1 MVGSAH
7 PTKESMRFNN
17 LHEWLTWQETLNP
30 KTIDLGLDRVR
41 IVLQKLGLSEKFI
54 CPVLTVGGTNGKGST
69 VAYLEAILRAA
80 NYRVGSY
87 TSPHIYHYNERI
99 RINGADID
107 DATLCAAFEQ
117 VDQARGDVALTY
129 FEFGTLAALCIFA
142 QSNLDVVVL
151 EVGLGGRLDAV
162 NVIDADVSIIT
173 TVDIDHTDWLGK
185 DIESIAREKAGIMR
199 ADKPVI
205 YGDVRVPQAVRAA
218 AASLHANLLVLGE
231 DYLYQAI
238 ADNTWQLRG
247 NLVFYPNLPRPILA
261 GGFQLQNA
269 AAAII
274 ALDCLQTNLPV
285 VPAAINQGLRQTRL
299 PGRFQRVR
307 EQPSVILDV
316 AHNAQAAR
324 ALAQLLD
331 DEPGSGRTLAVVAM
345 LSDKAIADVVN
356 ALAGQIDIWFTAGL
370 GGPRGLSADLMAAAV
385 KAIGGSVKLCAH
397 LTVAEACTAALQEAT
412 EIDRIIVLGSFHT
425 VAEAGAWLLRNQP

>member
-1 MVGSAH
+1 
-7 PTKESMRFNN
+7 MRFNN
-17 LHEWLTWQETLNP
+17 LQSWLTWQETLNP

-69 VAYLEAILRAA
+69 VACLEAILLAA
-80 NYRVGSY
+80 NYCVGSY

-99 RINGADID
+99 RINGADVD

-199 ADKPVI
+199 AGKPVI
-205 YGDVRVPQAVRAA
+205 YGGLAVPKAVRAA

-231 DYLYQAI
+231 DYLYHAI

-247 NLVFYPNLPRPILA
+247 NLVFYPDLPRPILA
-261 GGFQLQNA
+261 GSFQLQNA

-274 ALDCLQTNLPV
+274 ALDCLQTDLPV
-285 VPAAINQGLRQTRL
+285 VPAAINRGLRQTRL
-299 PGRFQRVR
+299 AGRFQCVR
-307 EQPSVILDV
+307 EQPRVILDV

-331 DEPGSGRTLAVVAM
+331 DEPCSGRTLAVVGM
-345 LSDKAIADVVN
+345 LSDKMIADVVN

-397 LTVAEACTAALQEAT
+397 LTVAEACAAALQEAT

-425 VAEAGAWLLRNQP
+425 VAEAGAWLLCNQP